1 MWVRH
6 SIRIRKRTSIQSV
19 PMKTIQRIVLLSAF
33 TLSLCILFGPAS
45 ISAADN
51 NLFQNGEFA
60 QKTGPWILQCLNGA
74 KATMKIENSEGQS
87 NALHISVVETSP
99 MRYHIQLVQKNINLL
114 PNKTYRL
121 RFRARSEPAS
131 QLVIVLL
138 PGKRPTE
145 KLWQQ
150 DHIPLDQEWKE
161 YSYEF
166 TLASEEEATSFA
178 LSGLAKQ
185 TGDYFFSDLS
195 LTEVTP

>member
-1 MWVRH
+1 MRVH
-6 SIRIRKRTSIQSV
+6 HAIRTCKHTSTQSRT
-19 PMKTIQRIVLLSAF
+19 MKTVKKLAVLSA
-33 TLSLCILFGPAS
+33 LALNLCLLLGPAS
-45 ISAADN
+45 LVAADN
-51 NLFQNGEFA
+51 NIFQNGEFA

-74 KATMKIENSEGQS
+74 KATMKIENNEDQS

-121 RFRARSEPAS
+121 HFRARSEPAS